1 MPVTSTFMCENCGI
15 KITGVEGTPCP
26 GCGHGPSNSSQP
38 AANFDSGSDK
48 SSSISSES
56 IESVLNKN
64 LFDKEWSAEHFR
76 ECEGLFD
83 PDRLQIEQK
92 DILEKVIT
100 LTKEK
105 LKTAPNKESEYR
117 LYSYMSIIFRMS
129 DNYMEAYES
138 GLIGNESNEKFF
150 VEQSQYSILDALFNL
165 GKFDEFEVWIDRASQ
180 SKHPEANWF
189 RIRYL
194 TIIEKFEEALNACE
208 EYYGS
213 NSELLNSNRA
223 DILVK
228 AKRLDE
234 AEIAFRKLVATGPR
248 NEYYANWV
256 NSLAFSVLMPQ
267 KRFHEAERILVSAI
281 CTKSEREKINAFSN
295 LAMVALNLKEFTAAK
310 RYAKKATVHPEN
322 AIASE
327 SRLTLCNIE
336 HQRLLDIESQSQAE
350 WKDLFDL
357 VKDGLEKTDFDDA
370 ANFLELLII
379 SSEIANQSAEI
390 FVIIE
395 QEFARLKATREW
407 VQNDQVRNQ
416 LETLRVDVLS
426 KHYLKESMYLELDEL
441 FISAVSEITDHKFL
455 ALLEYLRTPFPGL
468 DLRRMVLKTTNK
480 EFLAEWAQFEE
491 QSEILYGLAKNQEEP
506 ILVALA
512 ENPAST
518 DVICELISKK
528 NDIDLDFALCGRANL
543 SKHMSTILAKSN
555 FDAVRRLIAMRDDLS
570 EETYTGLATD
580 GAMLV
585 RDAIRENH
593 ACSAEIR
600 ALAALG
606 SL

>member
-15 KITGVEGTPCP
+15 KITGVEGAPCP
-26 GCGHGPSNSSQP
+26 GCGISPSNSTQP
-38 AANFDSGSDK
+38 TASFDSGSDK

-56 IESVLNKN
+56 IQSVLNKN
-64 LFDKEWSAEHFR
+64 LFDTEWSAQHFN

-83 PDRLQIEQK
+83 PDRPQIDQR
-92 DILEKVIT
+92 DILEKIIS
-100 LTKEK
+100 LTREK
-105 LKTAPNKESEYR
+105 IKGAPNKESEYR
-117 LYSYMSIIFRMS
+117 LYSYISIIFRLN
-129 DNYMEAYES
+129 DNYKESYEA
-138 GLIGNESNEKFF
+138 GLKGNESNSKFF
-150 VEQSQYSILDALFNL
+150 VEQSQYSILDSLFNL
-165 GKFDEFEVWIDRASQ
+165 GMYEEFEVWVERASQ
-180 SKHPEANWF
+180 SNHPEANWY

-194 TIIEKFEEALNACE
+194 ITIKKFDEALNACDTF
-208 EYYGS
+208 YGP

-228 AKRLDE
+228 ANRLDE
-234 AEIAFRKLVATGPR
+234 AETAFRKLVASGPK
-248 NEYYANWV
+248 NEYHANWV
-256 NSLAFSVLMPQ
+256 NSLAFSILMPQ
-267 KRFHEAERILVSAI
+267 KRFYEAERVLVTAI

-295 LAMVALNLKEFTAAK
+295 LAMVALNLKEFQAAK

-336 HQRLLDIESQSQAE
+336 YQRLLDIESQSQTD

-370 ANFLELLII
+370 SRFLELLII
-379 SSEIANQSAEI
+379 ASENANQGAQI

-407 VQNDQVRNQ
+407 VQNNQVRNQ
-416 LETLRVDVLS
+416 LETLRIDVLS

-441 FISAVSEITDHKFL
+441 FISAVSEIKNHGFL
-455 ALLEYLRTPFPGL
+455 ALLEYLRTPFPGI
-468 DLRRMVLKTTNK
+468 DLRRVVLKTTNK

-506 ILVALA
+506 IFVALA

-528 NDIDLDFALCGRANL
+528 KDIDLDFALCGRTNL
-543 SKHMSTILAKSN
+543 SKHISTILAKSS
-555 FDAVRRLIAMRDDLS
+555 FDAVRRLIAMRDDLT

-585 RDAIRENH
+585 RDAIRENQ

>member
-1 MPVTSTFMCENCGI
+1 MCENCGI
-15 KITGVEGTPCP
+15 KVAGVEGAPCP
-26 GCGHGPSNSSQP
+26 GCGHSPSNSTQP
-38 AANFDSGSDK
+38 TSRFDAGSDK

-64 LFDKEWSAEHFR
+64 LFDTEWTAGHFR

-83 PDRLQIEQK
+83 PDRPQIDQT
-92 DILEKVIT
+92 DILEKIIEK
-100 LTKEK
+100 TKEK
-105 LKTAPNKESEYR
+105 IKTSPNKESEYR
-117 LYSYMSIIFRMS
+117 LYSYISIIFRLS
-129 DNYMEAYES
+129 DNYKESYEA
-138 GLIGNESNEKFF
+138 GLIGNESSSKFF
-150 VEQSQYSILDALFNL
+150 VEQSQYSILDSLFNL
-165 GKFDEFEVWIDRASQ
+165 GKYEELEAWIERASQ
-180 SKHPEANWF
+180 SNHPEANWF

-194 TIIEKFEEALNACE
+194 TTIKKFDEALNACE
-208 EYYGS
+208 EYYSS
-213 NSELLNSNRA
+213 NPEVANSNRA

-228 AKRLDE
+228 ANRLDE
-234 AEIAFRKLVATGPR
+234 AELVFRKLVASGPR
-248 NEYYANWV
+248 HEYHANWV

-295 LAMVALNLKEFTAAK
+295 LAMVALSLKEFKAAK

-336 HQRLLDIESQSQAE
+336 QQRLFETQSTSQAE
-350 WKDLFDL
+350 WRDLFDL
-357 VKDGLEKTDFDDA
+357 IKDGLEKTDFDDA
-370 ANFLELLII
+370 ANFLELLIT
-379 SSEIANQSAEI
+379 SSEMAHKSTEI
-390 FVIIE
+390 LVIIDE
-395 QEFARLKATREW
+395 VFAKLKTTREW
-407 VQNDQVRNQ
+407 LQNNKVRNQ
-416 LETLRVDVLS
+416 LETLRIDVLS
-426 KHYLKESMYLELDEL
+426 KHYLKENMYLELDEL
-441 FISAVSEITDHKFL
+441 FISAVSEITGHKFL
-455 ALLEYLRTPFPGL
+455 ALLEYLRTPFPGI
-468 DLRRMVLKTTNK
+468 DLRRVVLKTTNK

-491 QSEILYGLAKNQEEP
+491 QSEILYGLAKNQDEP

-543 SKHMSTILAKSN
+543 SKHMSTILAKST
-555 FDAVRRLIAMRDDLS
+555 FDAVRKLIAMRDDLS
-570 EETYTGLATD
+570 QETYTALATD
-580 GAMLV
+580 DAMLV
-585 RDAIRENH
+585 RDAIRENQ

>member
-1 MPVTSTFMCENCGI
+1 MCENCGI
-15 KITGVEGTPCP
+15 KVAGVEGAPCP
-26 GCGHGPSNSSQP
+26 GCGNSPSNSTQP
-38 AANFDSGSDK
+38 TASFDPASDK

-56 IESVLNKN
+56 IKSVLNKN
-64 LFDKEWSAEHFR
+64 LFDTEWSAGHFR

-83 PDRLQIEQK
+83 PDRLQIDQK

-117 LYSYMSIIFRMS
+117 LYSYMSIIFRMN
-129 DNYMEAYES
+129 DNYKEAYEA

-194 TIIEKFEEALNACE
+194 TTIEKFEEALTACE
-208 EYYGS
+208 EYYSS

-256 NSLAFSVLMPQ
+256 NSLAFSILMPQ

-336 HQRLLDIESQSQAE
+336 QQRLFETQSTSQAE
-350 WKDLFDL
+350 WRDLFDL
-357 VKDGLEKTDFDDA
+357 IKDGLEKTDFDDA
-370 ANFLELLII
+370 ANFLELLIT
-379 SSEIANQSAEI
+379 SSEMAHKSTEI
-390 FVIIE
+390 LVII
-395 QEFARLKATREW
+395 
-407 VQNDQVRNQ
+407 D
-416 LETLRVDVLS
+416 
-426 KHYLKESMYLELDEL
+426 
-441 FISAVSEITDHKFL
+441 
-455 ALLEYLRTPFPGL
+455 
-468 DLRRMVLKTTNK
+468 
-480 EFLAEWAQFEE
+480 
-491 QSEILYGLAKNQEEP
+491 
-506 ILVALA
+506 
-512 ENPAST
+512 
-518 DVICELISKK
+518 
-528 NDIDLDFALCGRANL
+528 
-543 SKHMSTILAKSN
+543 
-555 FDAVRRLIAMRDDLS
+555 
-570 EETYTGLATD
+570 
-580 GAMLV
+580 
-585 RDAIRENH
+585 
-593 ACSAEIR
+593 
-600 ALAALG
+600 
-606 SL
+606 

>member
-1 MPVTSTFMCENCGI
+1 MPVTLTFICENCGI
-15 KITGVEGTPCP
+15 KITGVEGAPCP
-26 GCGHGPSNSSQP
+26 GCGNSPSNLTQP
-38 AANFDSGSDK
+38 TKSFDPGSDK
-48 SSSISSES
+48 ISSISSES
-56 IESVLNKN
+56 VESVFDKN
-64 LFDKEWSAEHFR
+64 LFDTGWSVEHFR

-83 PDRLQIEQK
+83 PDLPQINQR
-92 DILEKVIT
+92 DILEKIIKK
-100 LTKEK
+100 TKEK
-105 LKTAPNKESEYR
+105 LRTAPNKESEYR
-117 LYSYMSIIFRMS
+117 LYSYMSIIFRLN
-129 DNYMEAYES
+129 DNYKESYEA
-138 GLIGNESNEKFF
+138 GLKGNESNSEFF
-150 VEQSQYSILDALFNL
+150 VEQSQYSILDSLFNL
-165 GKFDEFEVWIDRASQ
+165 EKYDELEVWIGRASQ
-180 SKHPEANWF
+180 NNHPEANWF

-194 TIIEKFEEALNACE
+194 TTIEKFEDALNACE
-208 EYYGS
+208 EYYTS
-213 NSELLNSNRA
+213 DSELLNSNRA

-234 AEIAFRKLVATGPR
+234 AEIVFRKLVATGPR

-336 HQRLLDIESQSQAE
+336 YQRLLDIESQSQAD
-350 WKDLFDL
+350 WKNLFDL

-370 ANFLELLII
+370 AWFLELLII
-379 SSEIANQSAEI
+379 TAEKANQGAEI
-390 FVIIE
+390 FVVIE
-395 QEFARLKATREW
+395 QEFTKLKATREW
-407 VQNDQVRNQ
+407 VRNNQVRNQ
-416 LETLRVDVLS
+416 LETLRIDVLS
-426 KHYLKESMYLELDEL
+426 KHYLKKSMYLELDEL
-441 FISAVSEITDHKFL
+441 FISAFSEIKNHGFL
-455 ALLEYLRTPFPGL
+455 ALLEYLRTPFPGI
-468 DLRRMVLKTTNK
+468 DLRRVVLKTTDK
-480 EFLAEWAQFEE
+480 DFLAEWAQFEE

-518 DVICELISKK
+518 DMICELISKK

-543 SKHMSTILAKSN
+543 SKHMSMILAKSA

-580 GAMLV
+580 QAMLV
-585 RDAIRENH
+585 RDAIRENQ
-593 ACSAEIR
+593 ACSPEIR

>member
-1 MPVTSTFMCENCGI
+1 MCENCGI
-15 KITGVEGTPCP
+15 KVAGVEGAPCP
-26 GCGHGPSNSSQP
+26 GCGHSPSNSTQP
-38 AANFDSGSDK
+38 TSRFDAGSDK

-64 LFDKEWSAEHFR
+64 LFDTEWTAGHFR

-83 PDRLQIEQK
+83 PDRPQIDQT
-92 DILEKVIT
+92 DILEKIIEK
-100 LTKEK
+100 TKEK
-105 LKTAPNKESEYR
+105 IKTSPNKESEYR
-117 LYSYMSIIFRMS
+117 LYSYISIIFRLS
-129 DNYMEAYES
+129 DNYKESYEA
-138 GLIGNESNEKFF
+138 GLIGNESSSKFF
-150 VEQSQYSILDALFNL
+150 VEQSQYSILDSLFNL
-165 GKFDEFEVWIDRASQ
+165 GKYEELEAWIERASQ
-180 SKHPEANWF
+180 SNHPEANWF

-194 TIIEKFEEALNACE
+194 TTIKKFDEALNACE
-208 EYYGS
+208 EYYSS
-213 NSELLNSNRA
+213 NPEVANSNRA

-228 AKRLDE
+228 ANRLDE
-234 AEIAFRKLVATGPR
+234 AELVFRKLVASGPR
-248 NEYYANWV
+248 HEYHANWI
-256 NSLAFSVLMPQ
+256 NSFAFSVLMPQ

-295 LAMVALNLKEFTAAK
+295 LAMVALSLKEFKAAK

-336 HQRLLDIESQSQAE
+336 HERLIETESTSQAE

-357 VKDGLEKTDFDDA
+357 IKDGLEKTDFDDA
-370 ANFLELLII
+370 ANFLELLIT
-379 SSEIANQSAEI
+379 SSEMAHQSTEI
-390 FVIIE
+390 FVIIDE
-395 QEFARLKATREW
+395 VFAKLKTTREW
-407 VQNDQVRNQ
+407 LQNNKVRNQ
-416 LETLRVDVLS
+416 LETLRIDVLS

-441 FISAVSEITDHKFL
+441 FISAVSEITGHKFL
-455 ALLEYLRTPFPGL
+455 ALLEYLRTPFPGI
-468 DLRRMVLKTTNK
+468 DLRRVVLKTTNK

-491 QSEILYGLAKNQEEP
+491 QSEILYGLAKNQDEP

-543 SKHMSTILAKSN
+543 SKHMSTILAKST
-555 FDAVRRLIAMRDDLS
+555 FDAVRKLIAMRDDLS
-570 EETYTGLATD
+570 QETYTALATD
-580 GAMLV
+580 DAMLV
-585 RDAIRENH
+585 RDAIRENQ

>member
-15 KITGVEGTPCP
+15 KVAGVEGAPCP
-26 GCGHGPSNSSQP
+26 GCGNSPSNSTQP
-38 AANFDSGSDK
+38 TASFDPASDK

-56 IESVLNKN
+56 IESVHNKN
-64 LFDKEWSAEHFR
+64 LFDSEWSAQHFR

-83 PDRLQIEQK
+83 PERAQIDQR
-92 DILEKVIT
+92 DILEKIIEK
-100 LTKEK
+100 TKEK
-105 LKTAPNKESEYR
+105 IKTSPNKESEYR
-117 LYSYMSIIFRMS
+117 LYSYISIIFRLS
-129 DNYMEAYES
+129 NNYKESYEA
-138 GLIGNESNEKFF
+138 GLIGNESNAKFF
-150 VEQSQYSILDALFNL
+150 VEQSQYSILDSLFNL
-165 GKFDEFEVWIDRASQ
+165 GKYEELEAWIERASQ
-180 SKHPEANWF
+180 SNHPEANWF

-194 TIIEKFEEALNACE
+194 TTVEKFEEALNACE
-208 EYYGS
+208 EYYIS

-267 KRFHEAERILVSAI
+267 KRFHEAERVLVSAI

-295 LAMVALNLKEFTAAK
+295 LAMVALSLKEFKAAK

-336 HQRLLDIESQSQAE
+336 QQRLFETQSTSQAE

-357 VKDGLEKTDFDDA
+357 IKDGLEKTDFDDA
-370 ANFLELLII
+370 ANFLELLIT
-379 SSEIANQSAEI
+379 SAEMAHQNAEI
-390 FVIIE
+390 FVIIDE
-395 QEFARLKATREW
+395 VFAKLKATREW
-407 VQNDQVRNQ
+407 LQNNKVRSQ
-416 LETLRVDVLS
+416 LETLRIDVLS

-441 FISAVSEITDHKFL
+441 FISAVSEIRGHKFL
-455 ALLEYLRTPFPGL
+455 ALLEYLRTPFPGI
-468 DLRRMVLKTTNK
+468 DLRRVVLKTTNK

-543 SKHMSTILAKSN
+543 SKHMSTILAKST
-555 FDAVRRLIAMRDDLS
+555 FDAVRKLIAMRDDLS
-570 EETYTGLATD
+570 QETYTALATD
-580 GAMLV
+580 DAMLV
-585 RDAIRENH
+585 RDAIRENQ